1 MAEIVPIH
9 TENAP
14 KGRGPFPQAVSYGDL
29 LFISGQ
35 GPLDPQTSE
44 PRTGSFEE
52 EARLTLDNVKAIVEA
67 AGGKLSDAL
76 NLKIYL
82 IDVNRVP
89 EFNAIYAEYF
99 PEARPAR
106 TLIEVRLRGIQVEID
121 GVFAIPTS

>member
-1 MAEIVPIH
+1 MADIVPIS
-9 TENAP
+9 TPNAP
-14 KGRGPFPQAVSYGDL
+14 KGRGPFPQAVAYGGL

-35 GPLDPQTSE
+35 GPLDPETSV

-52 EARLTLDNVKAIVEA
+52 EARLTLNNVKAIVEA

-82 IDVNRVP
+82 IDVSRVP

-99 PEARPAR
+99 PDARPAR

-121 GVFAIPTS
+121 GVFAIPES